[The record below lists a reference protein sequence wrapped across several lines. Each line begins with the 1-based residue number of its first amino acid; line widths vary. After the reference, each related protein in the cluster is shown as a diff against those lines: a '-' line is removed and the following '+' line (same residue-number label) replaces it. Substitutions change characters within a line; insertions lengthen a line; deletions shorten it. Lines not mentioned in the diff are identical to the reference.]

1 MNVDQIFGQVRPI
14 LKLAGAI
21 CVLVAAAKL
30 FGFSPG
36 IMGSVEGFAL
46 VGIGLMQ
53 V

>member
-14 LKLAGAI
+14 LLAGAI

-36 IMGSVEGFAL
+36 IMGSVEDLLLLAL
-46 VGIGLMQ
+46 G
-53 V
+53 